1 MKKLLLLIITL
12 MTTASN
18 FLYAQSTNDILLT
31 GGLDLIKTD
40 NPGVF
45 EKAQIGIEA
54 NYFVVR
60 HFAVGVGGEIW
71 TEQKDSFTLGARWYA
86 NDNVFVRFRG
96 LIGANDAAV
105 GAGYS
110 KALTEYLRLEG
121 TGDFYVDATE
131 FGLRIGLSYVIK
143 RN

>member
-1 MKKLLLLIITL
+1 MTYCWGEGLTL
-12 MTTASN
+12 S
-18 FLYAQSTNDILLT
+18 
-31 GGLDLIKTD
+31 KTD

-45 EKAQIGIEA
+45 EKAQLGFEG

-60 HFAVGVGGEIW
+60 HFAVGIGAEIW
-71 TEQKDSFTLGARWYA
+71 TEQKSSFTMGARWYA
-86 NDNVFVRFRG
+86 NENIFVRFRG
-96 LIGANDAAV
+96 LIGANDAAI
-105 GAGYS
+105 GAGYA

-131 FGLRIGLSYVIK
+131 FGIRIGLSYVIK